1 MTTPATRPSRSRS
14 RLSLGGAALAA
25 CVAVA
30 ASARPGAAWEAAT
43 THAGLTEQAAL
54 ASTLHERLRAQFG
67 HEQGLFEMLTVP
79 PADAPELFE
88 VLRRL
93 NPTHGYVPDARGR
106 LHALGWLVAG
116 SVVADSPAELAAN
129 HFFDPATG
137 KGLSDHTARGLGGW
151 LTTLF
156 RRGVERSGVPAP
168 SWIEDAKN
176 PFNLVG
182 FREQY
187 SKAVSARTS
196 GERSRH
202 LAAALL
208 AAGAILHVLEDMGSP
223 SHVRDDLAAH
233 MERLGPDAGDLGSRF
248 ERVAALAYGRLGV
261 PAPARPLVGETGAA
275 GRPLRAFF
283 TSRDGSG
290 LADRTGVSW
299 FSTHTLPGPIDLG
312 GDARSAVADGM
323 AGSLVRPAPAPTTG
337 PRALD
342 LERAEQEEAGVELSD
357 RRGVCVARY
366 RVDDRRLEWFM
377 DDACALEQVGAI
389 LPVIGSYAAGALDAL
404 FRGSLALEA
413 QGGPVLVRAGAADLG
428 RGKLSIYW
436 DDDAGLRTLLKQVTV
451 EPAAAGQV
459 VAAVSGV
466 PAAARRVSVLFEAA
480 DPAAPTFLAAGTTA
494 FPIPAR

>member
-1 MTTPATRPSRSRS
+1 MTTPATRPQARPRSRF
-14 RLSLGGAALAA
+14 LGGAALAA

-30 ASARPGAAWEAAT
+30 ASARPGQAWEAAT

-67 HEQGLFEMLTVP
+67 HEQGLFETLTVP

-116 SVVADSPAELAAN
+116 SVVADSPADLAAN

-137 KGLSDHTARGLGGW
+137 KGLSDRTVQGLSGW

-156 RRGVERSGVPAP
+156 RRGVERSGAPAP
-168 SWIEDAKN
+168 SWIEDASN
-176 PFNLVG
+176 PFNLAG
-182 FREQY
+182 FRDQY
-187 SKAVSARTS
+187 AKATSARTS

-233 MERLGPDAGDLGSRF
+233 LERLGPDAGDLGSRF

-261 PAPARPLVGETGAA
+261 PAPARPFVGETGP
-275 GRPLRAFF
+275 GRPLRDFF
-283 TSRDGSG
+283 TARDGSG
-290 LADRTGVSW
+290 LADRTAVSW
-299 FSTHTLPGPIDLG
+299 FSTHTLPRPIDLG
-312 GDARSAVADGM
+312 SDPRSSVASRMPG
-323 AGSLVRPAPAPTTG
+323 ALVRPAPAPPTG
-337 PRALD
+337 LRALD
-342 LERAEQEEAGVELSD
+342 FERAEDEAGAELTD
-357 RRGVCVARY
+357 RQGTCVARY
-366 RVDDRRLEWFM
+366 RIEDGQLVWFI

-389 LPVIGSYAAGALDAL
+389 LPVVGSYAAGLLDAL
-404 FRGSLALEA
+404 FSGSLALEG
-413 QGGPVLVRAGAADLG
+413 QGGPVLVRAGAAALG

-436 DDDAGLRTLLKQVTV
+436 DDDAGMRTLLKQVAV
-451 EPAAAGQV
+451 EPTAAGQV

-466 PAAARRVSVLFEAA
+466 PAAARRVSVLFEGA
-480 DPAAPTFLAAGTTA
+480 DPAAPTSLAAGTSA